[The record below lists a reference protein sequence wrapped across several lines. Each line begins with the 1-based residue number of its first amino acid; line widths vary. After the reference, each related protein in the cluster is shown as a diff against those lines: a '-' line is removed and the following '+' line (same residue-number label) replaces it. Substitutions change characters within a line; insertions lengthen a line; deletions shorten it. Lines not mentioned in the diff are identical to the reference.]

1 MKTLKIFL
9 LFIVFINISL
19 FADKKVHENI
29 LMQKNIQYYL
39 EIRAK
44 NAEIEVF
51 INGVEIY
58 SDYGLGN
65 IFIDYPVNDY
75 IRTGKNEVKVK
86 LIAEKDVSY
95 IIKDK
100 AEVEVNLKVKNF
112 KTKENYVISTLKYT
126 HNNEDKTIGSSLEG
140 KYNSLKDFVMDQEG
154 NVEVNAP
161 EIENNPIRFG
171 EKNGGLI
178 VSQNVYFETAYPK
191 WKFFDSEDIIE
202 KRMELYTVDELDKIK
217 ERSDIKELY
226 NIYTKIH
233 TALKN
238 KKPERILDL
247 FEERNNELDI
257 AWGKESGFM
266 KVDNLVSIK
275 EEIDNLDKEL
285 VEFNHK
291 DMAFFIEDN
300 LKLIHIPAIGW
311 NKKDGGSVDL
321 NLKFRRENGK
331 WILTR

>member
-1 MKTLKIFL
+1 M
-9 LFIVFINISL
+9 
-19 FADKKVHENI
+19 
-29 LMQKNIQYYL
+29 
-39 EIRAK
+39 
-44 NAEIEVF
+44 
-51 INGVEIY
+51 
-58 SDYGLGN
+58 
-65 IFIDYPVNDY
+65 
-75 IRTGKNEVKVK
+75 
-86 LIAEKDVSY
+86 
-95 IIKDK
+95 
-100 AEVEVNLKVKNF
+100 KNF